1 MRLEPYADNFQ
12 SRLQEPML
20 VNRLS
25 SGVFTVI
32 GREMSVK
39 EKEIED
45 YREIGFPWFLSDWKW
60 ERGKPVKLGRME
72 YHSKQE
78 FAPVFKLG
86 GETRN
91 QFLKIVIVGVRHLA
105 PYWTVYRTRAK
116 GRWFGRKL
124 VDVFSQEFLST
135 NVNYAVSDLPISIR
149 RTEGHL

>member
-1 MRLEPYADNFQ
+1 MVFEWLE
-12 SRLQEPML
+12 
-20 VNRLS
+20 V
-25 SGVFTVI
+25 GT
-32 GREMSVK
+32 
-39 EKEIED
+39 
-45 YREIGFPWFLSDWKW
+45 W
-60 ERGKPVKLGRME
+60 EPVKLGRME

-78 FAPVFKLG
+78 FAPVLNLKVYLG